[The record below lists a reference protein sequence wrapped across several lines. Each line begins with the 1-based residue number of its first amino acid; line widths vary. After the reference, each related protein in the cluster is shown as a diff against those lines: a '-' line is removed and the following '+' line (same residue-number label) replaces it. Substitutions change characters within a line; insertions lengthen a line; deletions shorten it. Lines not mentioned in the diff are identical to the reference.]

1 MLSVVSLATDDIK
14 HCFNKC
20 TKANKCM
27 NKNKYLLFAIAFLL
41 SSSLVPLLMKPGI
54 AGIPGTQA
62 VSFWNPPPG
71 RKAPRKSIIK
81 GGASRDGNSCGIAQ
95 TKAVTDVMTPLM
107 PKSNIGLTQMGRPT
121 LLAFIPESNAKK
133 ALFIINDE
141 AGEEHYQTYLTLPQK
156 SGVMKINIPDSASEL
171 VKGIKYKWSISLV
184 CGDNTDVEPDSPSI
198 QGWIERVSPVSNTI
212 SQTQSLDLKS
222 VENLAKAG
230 IWVDMLSTL
239 MELRQSQPDN
249 MELKK
254 TWTALLEDKN
264 VGLKEFAE
272 QPFID

>member
-1 MLSVVSLATDDIK
+1 M
-14 HCFNKC
+14 H
-20 TKANKCM
+20 
-27 NKNKYLLFAIAFLL
+27 KNKYLLFAIAFLL
-41 SSSLVPLLMKPGI
+41 SSSLLPLLMKPGI
-54 AGIPGTQA
+54 AGIPGTEP

-71 RKAPRKSIIK
+71 RTSAPSRGTIK

-95 TKAVTDVMTPLM
+95 TKAATDLMTPLM
-107 PKSNIGLTQMGRPT
+107 PKSNIGLTRMGRPT
-121 LLAFIPESNAKK
+121 LLVYLPKTNAKK

-141 AGEEHYQTYLTLPQK
+141 TGKEHYQTYLTLPQK
-156 SGVMKINIPDSASEL
+156 PGVMKVNISDSASEL
-171 VKGIKYKWSISLV
+171 AKGTKYRWSISLV

-198 QGWIERVSPVSNTI
+198 QGWIERVSPASNTI
-212 SQTQSLDLKS
+212 SQTQSLELKS

-230 IWVDMLSTL
+230 VWVDMLSAL
-239 MELRQSQPDN
+239 MELRQSQPEN
-249 MELKK
+249 IELKK